1 MTDHDLRI
9 LESRLADALHEAAP
23 QLDPRAAE
31 RLLART
37 AATAQR
43 RGPWQPMSFTGM
55 LGVAAVVVLAVAT
68 GFFLGNLGRAPIG
81 GPDATPT
88 PSATSE
94 APATTSSPS
103 PTPQTPSEHPSANAG
118 RDAVRCTNE
127 LRGYTVAYPEGWHT
141 NAEVRPEFSDPI
153 PACTYFSGQP
163 MEIPPN
169 AGLPAT
175 VAISIERWTAA
186 PFSSEGW
193 EVVSRQETTVAGLP
207 AVVFEEE
214 QTSDAG
220 APFSAVGDRGYG
232 YQVELPDGTVLVA
245 GTSSRADGDYAD
257 HRAVLDQMMATLELT
272 GGGEAKEVE
281 RPLGP

>member
-9 LESRLADALHEAAP
+9 LESRLADALQEAAP
-23 QLDPRAAE
+23 QLDPGAAE

-43 RGPWQPMSFTGM
+43 RGPWQAMTFTGM
-55 LGVAAVVVLAVAT
+55 LAVAAVVVLAVVT
-68 GFFLGNLGRAPIG
+68 GFVLGNLGRAPIG
-81 GPDATPT
+81 GPDGNPT
-88 PSATSE
+88 PSATSS
-94 APATTSSPS
+94 APTTTSSPS
-103 PTPQTPSEHPSANAG
+103 PTAEAPTERPSATAG
-118 RDAVRCTNE
+118 PDAVRCTNE
-127 LRGYTVAYPEGWHT
+127 LRGYSVAYPEGWHT
-141 NAEVRPEFSDPI
+141 NAEVQPEFSDPI

-163 MEIPPN
+163 MEIVPN
-169 AGLPAT
+169 AGLPPT
-175 VAISIERWTAA
+175 VAISIERWTDT
-186 PFSSEGW
+186 PTSSAGW
-193 EVVSRQETTVAGLP
+193 EDIFRRETTVAGLP

-220 APFSAVGDRGYG
+220 APFSAPGDRGYA

-257 HRAVLDQMMATLELT
+257 HREVLDRMMATLELT